1 MMKTSMF
8 ILLFGFGMTGCQMS
22 PSPDT
27 AGSAENASVSE
38 VVSDNAAAP
47 APKVLHTVCFKF
59 KEGTTEE
66 QKARHMADFAALKDS
81 IPEVKS
87 YSGAYTFEVSYE
99 KTADYDCMHV
109 AGFNSE
115 EDLESYFHH
124 PAHQRFI
131 ERNKDVWADVIVVNS
146 KE

>member
-1 MMKTSMF
+1 MIKTSMF

-66 QKARHMADFAALKDS
+66 QKARHMADFAAIKDT
-81 IPEVKS
+81 IPR
-87 YSGAYTFEVSYE
+87 
-99 KTADYDCMHV
+99 
-109 AGFNSE
+109 SE
-115 EDLESYFHH
+115 EHMPEIQSLISTSYAVF
-124 PAHQRFI
+124 
-131 ERNKDVWADVIVVNS
+131 
-146 KE
+146 